1 MLYLNETEIES
12 LVKMP
17 DVMRVVEDCFRLQGQ
32 GKATNQPRRRVYVPD
47 GMMHVMFAS
56 LMRENE
62 GYLGLKTYT
71 AFPGIGVRFIFLLWD
86 ANSSELLSLME
97 ANLLGQLRTGAA
109 SGIAAKYMANE
120 SIEEAG
126 LIGTGRQ
133 AGTQLEAICL
143 ARNIKNFK
151 PNVIFNALHGQF
163 GEDGYIQTILE
174 RFKIP
179 YTHSGV
185 IASSIAMDKEISKK
199 IFIKNKINTPKFFT
213 YSYDVK
219 NEDLIK
225 KIKKKLRFPVVVKPL
240 NEGSSVNVYICNEK
254 NIIKILNSIKQYK
267 KVMIEEFIGGR
278 EIQVAIMG
286 NKKLGAI
293 ELKPKRKFY
302 DYQAKYNSSAKT
314 EHIIPVDLPKG
325 KMDIVMNMAYKAH
338 KVIGC
343 MGVTRSD
350 FKFFNNKFYLLEIN
364 TQPGMTKLSL
374 VPEIAAYRGISFL
387 ELIEW
392 IMQDASKKK

>member
-1 MLYLNETEIES
+1 MKKKILILSGGISKERLISLDTGQQVAKELKKNGYKVKITE
-12 LVKMP
+12 P
-17 DVMRVVEDCFRLQGQ
+17 D
-32 GKATNQPRRRVYVPD
+32 N
-47 GMMHVMFAS
+47 
-56 LMRENE
+56 
-62 GYLGLKTYT
+62 
-71 AFPGIGVRFIFLLWD
+71 
-86 ANSSELLSLME
+86 
-97 ANLLGQLRTGAA
+97 NLE
-109 SGIAAKYMANE
+109 K
-120 SIEEAG
+120 
-126 LIGTGRQ
+126 
-133 AGTQLEAICL
+133 
-143 ARNIKNFK
+143 NIKNFK

-163 GEDGYIQTILE
+163 GEDGYIQSILE

-185 IASSIAMDKEISKK
+185 IASSLAMDKEISKK

-225 KIKKKLRFPVVVKPL
+225 KIKIKLRFPVVVKPL

-267 KVMIEEFIGGR
+267 KVMIEEFISGR

-325 KMDIVMNMAYKAH
+325 QMDIVMNMAYKAH

-392 IMQDASKKK
+392 IMQDAAKKK